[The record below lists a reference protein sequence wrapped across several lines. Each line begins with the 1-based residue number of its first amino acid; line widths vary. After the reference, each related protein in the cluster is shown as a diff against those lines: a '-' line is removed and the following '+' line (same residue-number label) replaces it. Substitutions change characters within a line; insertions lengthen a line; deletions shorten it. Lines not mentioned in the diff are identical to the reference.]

1 MINKLTLKKERI
13 GEFISEIKKVVSDK
27 QRKPITRILHE
38 LVNYLIINK
47 DYPKY
52 YSRNMLHRKDAK
64 NYLDYYIGKKEFY
77 KIRTLVKDI
86 ELIPFLENKV
96 LFHHHFK
103 GSDIRL
109 PSFLGYNIGSSFYY
123 VCENKSIRD
132 LNSYFRLI
140 EELIARSE
148 SSSVFIKP
156 ISGFGGRGC
165 FKVDSSMLN
174 SDFLADVYKKIISAK
189 YLFQETMYPHPLIST
204 IYPHSLNTLRIH
216 TCIYKSGH
224 IGLVSAYMRFGS
236 RGSCVEGGGLGTIYI
251 SIDMNTGTLGTYAKK
266 NFEWGGNTYTRHPD
280 TGFEFAGFTVPY
292 FAAALETA
300 KAAAAFLPYRLVG
313 WDIAITGEGPVLL
326 EGNINF
332 GFYGAQIA
340 DGGYKKNKVFKQFF
354 DELNN
359 T

>member
-1 MINKLTLKKERI
+1 MKKKRI
-13 GEFISEIKKVVSDK
+13 EEIISEIKKVISDK
-27 QRKPITRILHE
+27 QRKSIIRILYE
-38 LVNYLIINK
+38 LLHYLIINK

-52 YSRNMLHRKDAK
+52 YSSNMLHRKDAR

-77 KIRTLVKDI
+77 KIRTLVKDN
-86 ELIPFLENKV
+86 ELIPFLENKL

-109 PSFLGYNIGSSFYY
+109 PDYLGYNIGSSFY
-123 VCENKSIRD
+123 CLSENKSIHD
-132 LNSYFRLI
+132 MNSFCSLMKG
-140 EELIARSE
+140 LIARTE

-156 ISGFGGRGC
+156 VSGFGGRDC
-165 FKVDSSMLN
+165 FRIDSAMLN
-174 SDFLADVYKKIISAK
+174 SDSLVNVYKKVSSAK
-189 YLFQETMYPHPLIST
+189 YLFQETIHPHPLISA

-216 TCIYKSGH
+216 TCIYKSGQ
-224 IGLVSAYMRFGS
+224 IGMVSAYMRFGS
-236 RGSCVEGGGLGTIYI
+236 KGSCVEGGGLGTIYI
-251 SIDMNTGTLGTYAKK
+251 SIDMDTGTLGTYARK
-266 NFEWGGNTYTRHPD
+266 NFEWGGDIYKRHPD

-292 FAAALETA
+292 FPAALEMA

-332 GFYGAQIA
+332 GFYAAQIA

-354 DELNN
+354 DELP
-359 T
+359 